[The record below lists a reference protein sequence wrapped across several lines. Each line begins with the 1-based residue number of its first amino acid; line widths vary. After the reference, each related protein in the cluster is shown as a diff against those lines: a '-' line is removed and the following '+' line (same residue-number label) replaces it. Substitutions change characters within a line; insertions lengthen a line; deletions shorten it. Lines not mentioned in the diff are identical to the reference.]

1 MKIIIAEDDADQGLA
16 LEAFVRKI
24 GHAVVLAPSG
34 REALDAVQDSADLL
48 LADLNLPDMNGI
60 DLLRQ
65 ARARHPLLEVLIL
78 TAFGTVD
85 TAVEAMRWGARNY
98 LTKPVNPEEFLHHL
112 QTVEELIRLRASAS
126 RAGRGA
132 LVGMS
137 TAMQKAYAVLDVA
150 AASSA
155 PVLITGETGTGKE
168 LAAQAIHRL
177 SLRRDR
183 PFIPV
188 NVGALP
194 EALVESELFGHEKGA
209 FTGAHK
215 KRDGRF
221 ILASGGTLFLDELDA
236 LPLALQPKLLR
247 ALESREVW
255 PVGAE
260 APVGADIRLVAA
272 TGADPERL
280 KDGRLVRPDLFYRLS
295 VFTIHMPPL
304 RDRVEDIPLLVRA
317 LLDQESRN
325 IQVREDATHPPPLGI
340 SAEALALL
348 LRRPWPGNVRELRN
362 AIEQAVAR
370 LRFGGSVSGTLQP
383 EHFGVDA
390 GEARDAL
397 PFKEA
402 KARASEEW
410 TRQAVLSALAESGG
424 NVSEA
429 ARRLQMNASALFRL
443 IKKYGIDAG
452 RQESR

>member
-1 MKIIIAEDDADQGLA
+1 MKIIIAEDDPDQGLA
-16 LEAFVRKI
+16 LAAYVRRA
-24 GHAVVLAPSG
+24 GHEVVLAPSG
-34 REALDAVQDSADLL
+34 REALDAVKESVDLL
-48 LADLNLPDMNGI
+48 LSDLHLPDMTGI
-60 DLLRQ
+60 ELLRQ

-85 TAVEAMRWGARNY
+85 TAVESMRWGARNY
-98 LTKPVNPEEFLHHL
+98 LTKPVNPEEFLRHL
-112 QTVEELIRLRASAS
+112 QTVEELIRLRSSAS

-137 TAMQKAYAVLDVA
+137 TAMQKAYAAIDLA
-150 AASSA
+150 AASAA

-168 LAAQAIHRL
+168 LAAQALHRL
-177 SLRRDR
+177 SPRHDH

-194 EALVESELFGHEKGA
+194 EALVEAELFGHEKGA
-209 FTGAHK
+209 FTGAHRK
-215 KRDGRF
+215 KEGRF
-221 ILASGGTLFLDELDA
+221 TLAQGGTLFLDELDA
-236 LPLALQPKLLR
+236 LPLPLQPKLLR
-247 ALESREVW
+247 SLEAREVW

-260 APVGADIRLVAA
+260 APVPVDVRLVAA

-280 KDGRLVRPDLFYRLS
+280 KDGRVLRPDLFYRLS

-304 RDRVEDIPLLVRA
+304 RERVEDIPLLVRA

-340 SAEALALL
+340 SAEALAAL

-362 AIEQAVAR
+362 VIEQAVAR
-370 LRFGGSVSGTLQP
+370 LRLGGTVAGTIEV
-383 EHFGVDA
+383 EHLGA
-390 GEARDAL
+390 EATATGQDL

-410 TRQAVLSALAESGG
+410 TRQAVLAAVASAKG

-429 ARRLQMNASALFRL
+429 ARRMQMNTSALFRL
-443 IKKYGIDAG
+443 IKKYGIEVE
-452 RQESR
+452 RLEK